1 MAVVVTLNHRALTI
15 TEGDTEEA
23 EEEVVVEGTEEES
36 GTRLE
41 EPTAETIGTA
51 EIEVVVVVVAGGIVE
66 VIAGEVEVEVAT
78 AEDLMELLCPPT
90 IGGKRMD
97 LVTGTT
103 AVEVEAMVGGVVE
116 EEEETTEEVVE
127 VVH

>member
-1 MAVVVTLNHRALTI
+1 VVVVVTLNHRALPI

-41 EPTAETIGTA
+41 EPTAETIETA
-51 EIEVVVVVVAGGIVE
+51 EIEVVVVVAGGIVE

-116 EEEETTEEVVE
+116 EEEEMTEEVVE
-127 VVH
+127 VVA

>member
-1 MAVVVTLNHRALTI
+1 MVDRV
-15 TEGDTEEA
+15 
-23 EEEVVVEGTEEES
+23 
-36 GTRLE
+36 
-41 EPTAETIGTA
+41 
-51 EIEVVVVVVAGGIVE
+51 VVVVVVAGGIVE
-66 VIAGEVEVEVAT
+66 VIAGEVEVVAT

-127 VVH
+127 VVA

>member
-1 MAVVVTLNHRALTI
+1 VVVVVTLNHRALTI

-41 EPTAETIGTA
+41 EPTAETIETA
-51 EIEVVVVVVAGGIVE
+51 EIEVVVVVAGGIVE

-127 VVH
+127 VVV